1 MQLADLGL
9 MGMMTSADY
18 GGAGMDTISYVLA
31 MEEISKV
38 DSSVSV
44 AMSVNNSL
52 VCWGLEHYANE
63 AQKQQFES
71 QSGRGATEQEM
82 SQIRDQIWEKLVFEN
97 VYANEFEI
105 IAHLSLKPLNAAE
118 LIKTN
123 AGFTVLEKN
132 INFFTH
138 SNFCRVG
145 NANLALSN

>member
-1 MQLADLGL
+1 MKLIEYTERINLLNKLINEKRTGCPEKL
-9 MGMMTSADY
+9 SKR
-18 GGAGMDTISYVLA
+18 LK
-31 MEEISKV
+31 ISKGRLYQLIEELRLLGAPICY
-38 DSSVSV
+38 SR
-44 AMSVNNSL
+44 N
-52 VCWGLEHYANE
+52 LETY
-63 AQKQQFES
+63 F
-71 QSGRGATEQEM
+71 
-82 SQIRDQIWEKLVFEN
+82 
-97 VYANEFEI
+97 YANEFEI